1 MSTATEARDLS
12 YIRAVN
18 LALETALD
26 SDPSV
31 IVFGEDVAIPNG
43 PFGAT
48 KGLHARF
55 GDRVFDTPISESAM
69 VGAALGAAMGGL
81 RPVVE
86 IMYADFLF
94 VAMDQIV
101 NQIANTSYVSRGRL
115 QAPLVIRT
123 QQGHTPGSCAQ
134 HSQSVEA
141 MFAHVPGLR
150 VAVPSNP
157 GDAYSILRMA
167 IDSDDPVIV
176 FESRRLYPTKGPV
189 ETGIADAG
197 LGVARKT
204 RSGDDLTVV
213 TWGTACA
220 LVDEALAADELST
233 VSADVIDLRWISP
246 WDKAAVIESVARTG
260 RLLVVHEA
268 NVNAGFGAEVVST
281 VAGALGPLLRA
292 SARVGL
298 AETPVPAAPVLA
310 QEVLPT
316 SGRVAGAVR
325 DLLEK
330 A

>member
-1 MSTATEARDLS
+1 MSTVTEQREIS

-18 LALETALD
+18 LALEESLD
-26 SDPSV
+26 LHPDV

-69 VGAALGAAMGGL
+69 VGAALGAAIGGL

-101 NQIANTSYVSRGRL
+101 NQIANASYVSRGRL
-115 QAPLVIRT
+115 KAPLVIRT

-150 VAVPSNP
+150 VAVPSTP
-157 GDAYSILRMA
+157 GDAYSILRAA
-167 IDSDDPVIV
+167 IDSDDPVVV
-176 FESRRLYPTKGPV
+176 FEARKLYPSKGPV
-189 ETGIADAG
+189 QPGLADAG
-197 LGVARKT
+197 MGKARKT
-204 RSGDDLTVV
+204 RSGQDLTIV
-213 TWGTACA
+213 TWGTARG
-220 LVDEALAADELST
+220 LVDDALEAEELM
-233 VSADVIDLRWISP
+233 SASVDVIDLRWISP
-246 WDKAAVIESVARTG
+246 WDKDVVIESVARTG

-268 NVNAGFGAEVVST
+268 NVNVGFGAEVVST
-281 VAGALGPLLRA
+281 VSGALGSELKA
-292 SARVGL
+292 SARIGL
-298 AETPVPAAPVLA
+298 LETPVPAAPTLA
-310 QEVLPT
+310 QAVLPT
-316 SGRVAGAVR
+316 ADRISVAI
-325 DLLEK
+325 DELLRG
-330 A
+330 